1 MGSSIQ
7 VTMFGTFTIRES
19 DSPQQPGA
27 ISLTGR
33 SRRLW
38 TLVVYLILHRDRGV
52 SSQELIDLLWPDAG
66 GSNPLS
72 TLQNNVSRARA
83 ALENLG
89 LSDAKQLICND
100 AGMYRWA
107 PRRDT
112 VLDCEEFERIASQAL
127 SAQIRDE
134 KIALAQKALA
144 LYTGDFL
151 PESAMENWC
160 IHINSYYRSL
170 YLRLCRE
177 TVQWLFSADRLAEVE
192 DICSRVIQLDP
203 AAEEFSISL
212 MRALVLMHNP
222 EKALEHYTYIRQLYR
237 DTYGVAPSEELEM
250 MKSLAVHER
259 YGSETEDAKILE
271 FLFKSESEKGAFYCD
286 SNVFREV
293 TKLRMRDMQR
303 TSAPSQLV
311 IFRLKNDDIPM
322 EKRTVY
328 MRRLEN
334 TLQNS
339 LRCVDPY
346 TRLGDGQLL
355 LLLTHATT
363 ENAYKVLDRV
373 QDRLRRDYPRS
384 GASYSTRVIDLEEL
398 AARAKQPTR

>member
-1 MGSSIQ
+1 MGSIIQ

-19 DSPQQPGA
+19 DSPRQLKA

-38 TLVVYLILHRDRGV
+38 TLVAYLILHRDRGV

-66 GSNPLS
+66 GSNPLG

-83 ALENLG
+83 ALEGLG
-89 LSDAKQLICND
+89 LSDAKRLICND

-107 PRRDT
+107 PHRET
-112 VLDCEEFERIASQAL
+112 VLDCEEFEKIASRAL
-127 SAQIRDE
+127 AASVMEE
-134 KIALAQKALA
+134 KIALAQKAVA

-151 PESAMENWC
+151 PECTMENWC
-160 IHINSYYRSL
+160 IHINSYYRTL

-177 TVQWLFSADRLAEVE
+177 LVQWLFDAGRLAEAE

-203 AAEEFSISL
+203 AAEEFSVSL
-212 MRALVLMHNP
+212 MRVLVLMHNP
-222 EKALEHYTYIRQLYR
+222 EKALEHYAFIRKLYR

-271 FLFKSESEKGAFYCD
+271 YLFKSESEKGAFYCD
-286 SNVFREV
+286 SNVFREI
-293 TKLRMRDMQR
+293 TKLRMRDMRR
-303 TSAPSQLV
+303 TSAPNQLI
-311 IFRLKNDDIPM
+311 IFRLKHEDMPM

-334 TLQNS
+334 TLQNT
-339 LRCVDPY
+339 LRSVDAY
-346 TRLGDGQLL
+346 TRLGDGRLL
-355 LLLTHATT
+355 LLLTNATT

-373 QDRLRRDYPRS
+373 WERLRRDYPRS
-384 GASYSTRVIDLEEL
+384 GASYSTRVLDLGDL
-398 AARAKQPTR
+398 AARAQLTL